1 MYFQTIPNFSN
12 VTWSFQFPD
21 WSGFFSRL
29 ESSRCNFRCAVQSS
43 DRMETGNPLVSI
55 SVNFPISV
63 NRNSGFFS
71 LSEQKNGSKNE
82 ILVDLSLPLIS
93 MSFWDSSQQSARL
106 SRNVCVRCRNIHRE
120 MNCARC
126 AAFQSAK
133 TCIDSFWVA
142 RRIKS
147 YKAFSEPLFEQNF
160 GILK

>member
-1 MYFQTIPNFSN
+1 MELEFLIQNFCIYH
-12 VTWSFQFPD
+12 TMFC
-21 WSGFFSRL
+21 GTRIAIL
-29 ESSRCNFRCAVQSS
+29 
-43 DRMETGNPLVSI
+43 LVSI

-126 AAFQSAK
+126 EAFQSAK
-133 TCIDSFWVA
+133 TCIDSFWMA

>member
-1 MYFQTIPNFSN
+1 
-12 VTWSFQFPD
+12 
-21 WSGFFSRL
+21 
-29 ESSRCNFRCAVQSS
+29 
-43 DRMETGNPLVSI
+43 VSI

-63 NRNSGFFS
+63 NRNSGIFS

-126 AAFQSAK
+126 AACQSAK
-133 TCIDSFWVA
+133 TCKDSFWMA

-147 YKAFSEPLFEQNF
+147 YKAFYEPLFEQFRYSQIIRGRIDDLCNF
-160 GILK
+160 LGRRVLDPFQIFVYRNSEFYSD

>member
-1 MYFQTIPNFSN
+1 MGCHRETPVLLGYEAFCN
-12 VTWSFQFPD
+12 WL
-21 WSGFFSRL
+21 SR
-29 ESSRCNFRCAVQSS
+29 RCRKVPFNSWY
-43 DRMETGNPLVSI
+43 PLVSI

-133 TCIDSFWVA
+133 TCIDSFWMA

>member
-1 MYFQTIPNFSN
+1 MFDDFGSVKSVFFIPDFGIGISLFS
-12 VTWSFQFPD
+12 VFSV
-21 WSGFFSRL
+21 FFG
-29 ESSRCNFRCAVQSS
+29 
-43 DRMETGNPLVSI
+43 THHY
-55 SVNFPISV
+55 NFPISV

-71 LSEQKNGSKNE
+71 LSEQKNGPKNE
-82 ILVDLSLPLIS
+82 ILVDLNLPLIS

-126 AAFQSAK
+126 EAFQSAK